1 MISETRFTITYKIN
15 KEKKYPYPYYYESTD
30 DIKGYLIDD
39 TGYKSLITTD
49 YYFDKATNVFIYPIS
64 DTEVTQK
71 EIMLVRQTP
80 IISNL
85 SVPIGYP
92 YKGIEQEF
100 TKHTMWIQEL
110 SQGVT
115 DTHNDKIAV
124 LNKAK
129 EVEQIKT
136 AFSTEKQQL
145 LKRMQNQSNE
155 LNQMQEDTFR
165 TLRETQEVKAET
177 EKVRDE
183 SKTIAENQRAE
194 GNQFKAFI
202 SNQRGEIND
211 NLQRGIESLQRTT
224 IESLEELSKNKNAHI
239 SELNNQ
245 KEKAIEYIN
254 NTVSDKITDVTKTLN
269 TEKEVVNQKW
279 ENISVS
285 VDNLK
290 AKVDKATIDVS
301 NCKQSIERETNAI
314 TQIITTGKLDLNT
327 VATNKKQEI
336 ETLATQKK
344 QIVEQLAITTKKQA
358 DISKE
363 QADTAKAQADNAK
376 RYSDTTRQYKDD
388 TVNINASTK
397 EIAKQINSDKEEVKA
412 VALNATKV
420 KEYTEQA
427 HNSAVLAKKYA
438 EQTKQT
444 QQGNF
449 VKSVNS
455 ILPDSKG
462 NIALDLS
469 IYAPMSY
476 VDTATKKAVDG
487 VNQSFETKLNAYQ
500 STVTNKIA
508 TSKSNFDEIL
518 KDYARKTDVPHQID
532 LSGYATKEQITTVA
546 ENISAAQNSLNAV
559 NQHINNLNNTASILR
574 SDIKSNKSILNNI
587 GNIYAKKSD
596 IPDMSRY
603 AKKSDIPDM
612 SRYAKVT
619 DIPSLSGYVQ
629 RSELSGYAKATD
641 IPSLSNYVQR
651 SDLNEYAKKSDI
663 PDMSIY
669 VKKSDIP
676 SGTTVDDY
684 CVPDGTE
691 TVTAEMFEKYHLT
704 EKVYLAFPPSV
715 KTIVDFNDINH
726 PFKGKKQL
734 LMAVTLPQCTAIGE
748 YTFKSCSSLT
758 TVSLPHCT
766 YIGDNAFDRCSSL
779 MTVSFLA
786 CIRVNEYTFKSCS
799 SLTTVSLPNCTAV
812 DKYAFDGCDSLT
824 TVLLPKCTYIN
835 DNSFGGCFNLTTLIV
850 SKEMPP
856 SLINEVGIPSNCRV
870 YDETKRYKIVNGMW
884 KKVAYEHF

>member
-15 KEKKYPYPYYYESTD
+15 KEKKYPYPYYYESAD

-39 TGYKSLITTD
+39 KGYKSLIKTD

-124 LNKAK
+124 LNKVK

-155 LNQMQEDTFR
+155 LNQMQEDTLR
-165 TLRETQEVKAET
+165 TFRETQEVKAET

-183 SKTIAENQRAE
+183 SKTIAETQRNE
-194 GNQFKAFI
+194 GNQFKTFI
-202 SNQRGEIND
+202 SNQRGEINAS
-211 NLQRGIESLQRTT
+211 LQRGIESLQRTT
-224 IESLEELSKNKNAHI
+224 TESLSELSKNKNAYI
-239 SELNNQ
+239 SELNSQ
-245 KEKAIEYIN
+245 KEKAIKYIN
-254 NTVSDKITDVTKTLN
+254 NTVSDKITDVTQTLN

-279 ENISVS
+279 EDISAS
-285 VDNLK
+285 VDNVK
-290 AKVDKATIDVS
+290 ANVEKATIDVS
-301 NCKQSIERETNAI
+301 NCKQSIERETNTI
-314 TQIITTGKLDLNT
+314 TQIITTGKSELNT

-344 QIVEQLAITTKKQA
+344 QIVEQLAITTKNQA

-363 QADTAKAQADNAK
+363 QADVAKAQADNAK
-376 RYSDTTRQYKDD
+376 RYLDTTRQYKDD
-388 TVNINASTK
+388 TVNINVSTK
-397 EIAKQINSDKEEVKA
+397 AIAKQINSDKEEVKA

-476 VDTATKKAVDG
+476 VDQATQKAVNG

-500 STVTNKIA
+500 SSVTDKIA

-518 KDYARKTDVPHQID
+518 KDYARKTDVPNQID
-532 LSGYATKEQITTVA
+532 LSGYATTRQINDVTT
-546 ENISAAQNSLNAV
+546 NISTLQNTLKSTTQQLDS
-559 NQHINNLNNTASILR
+559 LNNTASILR
-574 SDIKSNKSILNNI
+574 SDITSNKAILNNI

-596 IPDMSRY
+596 MPDMSR
-603 AKKSDIPDM
+603 
-612 SRYAKVT
+612 
-619 DIPSLSGYVQ
+619 
-629 RSELSGYAKATD
+629 YAKATD
-641 IPSLSNYVQR
+641 IPSLSNYVQKK
-651 SDLNEYAKKSDI
+651 DLNAKADRSALEQVERDLSDDI
-663 PDMSIY
+663 SGLKRKIEPLSKKVDNPINGVVQNIGKVNIY
-669 VKKSDIP
+669 NDYVSQYCCLGDLFGGLMFQFGSYYSDTHGAETKDINFP
-676 SGTTVDDY
+676 VAFPHACFIVLKTACGQKAAGSNKIYYKEWSVLEVTRYHFTVNY
-684 CVPDGTE
+684 CDP
-691 TVTAEMFEKYHLT
+691 VTDVY
-704 EKVYLAFPPSV
+704 YLA
-715 KTIVDFNDINH
+715 
-726 PFKGKKQL
+726 
-734 LMAVTLPQCTAIGE
+734 IG
-748 YTFKSCSSLT
+748 Y
-758 TVSLPHCT
+758 
-766 YIGDNAFDRCSSL
+766 
-779 MTVSFLA
+779 
-786 CIRVNEYTFKSCS
+786 
-799 SLTTVSLPNCTAV
+799 
-812 DKYAFDGCDSLT
+812 
-824 TVLLPKCTYIN
+824 
-835 DNSFGGCFNLTTLIV
+835 
-850 SKEMPP
+850 
-856 SLINEVGIPSNCRV
+856 
-870 YDETKRYKIVNGMW
+870 
-884 KKVAYEHF
+884 